1 MGSLSLFEKY
11 IFSSS
16 ILNGLFKFSEVYNCK
31 VKRDETN
38 NKITK
43 MLVVEKIAIVSFH
56 TIIGFYIFP
65 FSLYN
70 NLGKL
75 ELKLSNEKGTDYNFE
90 NCKENKT
97 LPEYFYSF

>member
-16 ILNGLFKFSEVYNCK
+16 ILNGLFKLSEVYNCK

-75 ELKLSNEKGTDYNFE
+75 ELKLRNEKGTDYNFE